1 MWATLALAAVMRQ
14 KHISGCC
21 GASLESGNFM
31 CYAETTHQEGS
42 GRIFGTPHFIPA
54 YNASMRKLSLS
65 LLVLAVA
72 ISGRAQSSGFARP
85 VVPCEIVVPALNANH
100 VVLTATAPDGRAYP
114 VFHVAP
120 PSELV
125 AHVKRGLETSYA
137 QQVLRMDRYARDL
150 VAAKRVKAGLSDEAW
165 LHAPMYLL
173 ISGEEGGF
181 ARFGFWLEDDARK
194 RQLILAGYVDLV
206 ITDDSVNTG
215 DFEEIFSHELGHL
228 ILKALAG
235 APEAGQSRKMHQS
248 MTVTDYPTAFDEGFA
263 EHFQPLVR
271 DATTNSY
278 LSKLNS
284 GTGASDLELFWL
296 SAADGQLRTDGVKR
310 NLFIHLKPLPEIAFG
325 DSPDL
330 YRMFVSS
337 ETSTAFLP
345 TELKNGQQMLASE
358 GVIATLFYRMV
369 NDEQLRN
376 HYREALFYQP
386 FLHDGSI
393 RPEKIITPYENA
405 NLKLFAAMAELGGTD
420 RNRPVM
426 VRLIECYARLFP
438 DEAKRIETIFIETTW
453 GATVSQELA
462 SRMEHAAGEGGRGD
476 INAFRQDR
484 PFHLLD
490 STVAEV
496 VDGKLRLD
504 ANVGPEIW
512 LLNPEFKIARAM
524 WETDRTLPL
533 TINLNTAT
541 EPELMTI
548 PGIDLAT
555 AQKIIAAR
563 RARGYFQNV
572 GDLGSV
578 LAPDI
583 MRRLNS
589 MSDAMKQMQAY
600 RRE

>member
-1 MWATLALAAVMRQ
+1 
-14 KHISGCC
+14 
-21 GASLESGNFM
+21 
-31 CYAETTHQEGS
+31 
-42 GRIFGTPHFIPA
+42 
-54 YNASMRKLSLS
+54 MRKLSLFMF
-65 LLVLAVA
+65 VLAVA
-72 ISGRAQSSGFARP
+72 LSGRAQSSWIAQP
-85 VVPCEIVVPALNANH
+85 VVPCEIVVPALDANH
-100 VVLTATAPDGRAYP
+100 SVLTATAPDGHIYP
-114 VFHVAP
+114 VFRAAP
-120 PSELV
+120 PSALV
-125 AHVKRGLETSYA
+125 AQVKRELEMSFA
-137 QQVLRMDRYARDL
+137 QQVLRLDRYARNL
-150 VAAKRVKAGLSDEAW
+150 VAAKRAKAGLPDESW

-173 ISGEEGGF
+173 MSSEEGGF
-181 ARFGFWLEDDARK
+181 ARFGFWLEDAAGK
-194 RQLILAGYVDLV
+194 RQLTLAGYVDLMV
-206 ITDDSVNTG
+206 TGDSVETG

-235 APEAGQSRKMHQS
+235 APEEGQSRKMHQS
-248 MTVTDYPTAFDEGFA
+248 MAVTDYPTAFNEGFA

-278 LSKLNS
+278 LRKMTR
-284 GTGASDLELFWL
+284 GTGATDLELLWL

-310 NLFIHLKPLPEIAFG
+310 NRFIHLKPLPEIAFSG
-325 DSPDL
+325 NPDL
-330 YRMFVSS
+330 YRLFVSS

-358 GVIATLFYRMV
+358 GVIATLFYRIV
-369 NDEQLRN
+369 NNEQLRN
-376 HYREALFYQP
+376 HYREESFYQP
-386 FLHDGSI
+386 FLQDASI
-393 RPEKIITPYENA
+393 PPEKVITPYENA

-426 VRLIECYARLFP
+426 VRLVERYAALFP

-462 SRMEHAAGEGGRGD
+462 SRMEHAAEEGGRGD
-476 INAFRQDR
+476 MNAFRQNR
-484 PFHLLD
+484 PFTLLN
-490 STVAEV
+490 TTIAEV
-496 VDGKLRLD
+496 VDGKRSLD
-504 ANVGPEIW
+504 VNVGPEIW

-524 WETDRTLPL
+524 WVTDRTLPL

-555 AQKIIAAR
+555 ATKIVSAR
-563 RARGYFQNV
+563 RAQGYFRNV

-578 LAPDI
+578 LASEM

-589 MSDAMKQMQAY
+589 MSDAMKQMQSY